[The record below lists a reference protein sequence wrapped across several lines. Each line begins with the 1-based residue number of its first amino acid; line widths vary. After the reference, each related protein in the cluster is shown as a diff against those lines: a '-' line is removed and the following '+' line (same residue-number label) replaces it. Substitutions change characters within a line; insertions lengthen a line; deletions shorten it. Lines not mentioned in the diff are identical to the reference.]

1 MTSWHPPVRFGASPR
16 CEILRRRPAYSRP
29 TTESSVSGLVG
40 VSSVIVFVGVV
51 ATTVISLLL
60 SLAFIK
66 ALSTQGR
73 LLRNGERAQARILEA
88 EPLPPSKYGDRAR
101 FTLEIHRLDGRVYQG
116 SCTYRVHALH
126 AHRLQVG
133 CLVDVRVDHGRPEL
147 LMITGPSE
155 ESAAR
160 QSVSLTSS
168 ASSASSVSSASSPS
182 QQRSPQKPRLLRA
195 AAPSAQSLR
204 KEWPPTP

>member
-1 MTSWHPPVRFGASPR
+1 M
-16 CEILRRRPAYSRP
+16 
-29 TTESSVSGLVG
+29 SGLVG
-40 VSSVIVFVGVV
+40 VSSVIVFVAVL

-60 SLAFIK
+60 SLALIK
-66 ALSTQGR
+66 AFSTQGR
-73 LLRNGERAQARILEA
+73 LLRSGERAQARILEA

-133 CLVDVRVDHGRPEL
+133 CFVDVRVDHGRPEL

-168 ASSASSVSSASSPS
+168 ASSASSASSPS
-182 QQRSPQKPRLLRA
+182 QERSPQRPRLLRA

-204 KEWPPTP
+204 REWPPTP

>member
-40 VSSVIVFVGVV
+40 VSSVIVFVAVV

-73 LLRNGERAQARILEA
+73 LLRNGERAQARIVEA

-101 FTLEIHRLDGRVYQG
+101 FTLEIHRLDGRVYQT

-133 CLVDVRVDHGRPEL
+133 CLVDVRVDHGRAERVI
-147 LMITGPSE
+147 ITGPSK
-155 ESAAR
+155 ESLAG

-168 ASSASSVSSASSPS
+168 ASSASSPS
-182 QQRSPQKPRLLRA
+182 QERSPQRPRLLRA

-204 KEWPPTP
+204 REWPPTP